1 MTTDNL
7 LRLMM
12 DWGWTAA
19 GTLAA
24 GLGSIAVARV
34 KRIEEQIESKAP
46 LKDLKDLSTKH
57 DQLREDMHKL
67 FREQNDTFTARHIEL
82 LTAISQKN

>member
-1 MTTDNL
+1 MATDL
-7 LRLMM
+7 LRIMA

-24 GLGSIAVARV
+24 GLGSLAVARV
-34 KRIEEQIESKAP
+34 KKIEEQVESKAP
-46 LKDLKDLSTKH
+46 ITDLKDLNVKH